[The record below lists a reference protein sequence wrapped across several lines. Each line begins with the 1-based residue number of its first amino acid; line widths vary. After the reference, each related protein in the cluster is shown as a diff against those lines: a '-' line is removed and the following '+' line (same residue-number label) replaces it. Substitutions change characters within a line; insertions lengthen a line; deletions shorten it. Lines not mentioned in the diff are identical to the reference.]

1 MLNSV
6 MLIGRLKDFQG
17 NSLLI
22 SISRAYKNEKG
33 KYETDELIV
42 RVPDGIAKNVKKYC
56 NRGAVIGI
64 KGRVSNGNVITAEK
78 ITFLSTSKK
87 K

>member
-17 NSLLI
+17 NSLLM
-22 SISRAYKNEKG
+22 SIPRTYKNKEG
-33 KYETDELIV
+33 KYDADELIV
-42 RVPDGIAKNVKKYC
+42 RVPNGIAKNVKKYC
-56 NRGAVIGI
+56 NRGVVIGI
-64 KGRVSNGNVITAEK
+64 KGRISNGNVITAEK
-78 ITFLSTSKK
+78 ITFLSTPKK